1 MPERVTKEE
10 RIISLAIEKA
20 RSAKEELQLSLENN
34 RNPADDKLDIVKLKR
49 PKAQKDTTKFEENKG
64 PVNEH
69 GYAGEVTE
77 FKKSL
82 DVMKFT
88 IRGEGGVGASKE
100 QIREIELLIR
110 QVDKDLDRM
119 LAGLKDGS
127 IGQKEFQEESQKLIR
142 EFNVDGILKPVN
154 RFR

>member
-1 MPERVTKEE
+1 MPERVTHTE
-10 RIISLAIEKA
+10 RKISLAIEKA
-20 RSAKEELQLSLENN
+20 RSAKELLELSLENN
-34 RNPADDKLDIVKLKR
+34 RNPADDKLDTVKLKR
-49 PKAQKDTTKFEENKG
+49 AKAQKADKIKNQTQKEE
-64 PVNEH
+64 
-69 GYAGEVTE
+69 GYGLGGEVTE

-82 DVMKFT
+82 DVMKST

-142 EFNVDGILKPVN
+142 EFNVEGILKPVN